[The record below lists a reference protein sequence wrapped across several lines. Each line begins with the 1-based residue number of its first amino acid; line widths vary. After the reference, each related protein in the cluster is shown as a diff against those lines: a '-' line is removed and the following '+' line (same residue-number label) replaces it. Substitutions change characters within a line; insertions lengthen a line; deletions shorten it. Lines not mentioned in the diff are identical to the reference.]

1 MQHVSPSSVLP
12 AYLNRE
18 QYGDGKKEEEGGEE
32 KKKKRRKKEGTLPS
46 TALPLLDWPL
56 DVVQISAGQSL
67 GPRWAANR
75 GVDVKL

>member
-1 MQHVSPSSVLP
+1 MV
-12 AYLNRE
+12 RKK
-18 QYGDGKKEEEGGEE
+18 KKEEE